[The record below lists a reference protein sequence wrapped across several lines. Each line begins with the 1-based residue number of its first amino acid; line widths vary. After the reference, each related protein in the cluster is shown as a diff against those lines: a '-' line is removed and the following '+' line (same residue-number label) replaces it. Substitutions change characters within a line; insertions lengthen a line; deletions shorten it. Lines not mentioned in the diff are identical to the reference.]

1 MENKTIS
8 QVKKGR
14 LNIVTSILLSIMV
27 VLWAIIYLDR
37 GDIKSSILMII
48 SGILSNITFII
59 PKKISNASL
68 TNKLIFGLI
77 ELIFTIAISI
87 IVLKNAF
94 F

>member
-27 VLWAIIYLDR
+27 VLWAIIYLNR
-37 GDIKSSILMII
+37 GDIKSSILIII
-48 SGILSNITFII
+48 SGILSSITLII
-59 PKKISNASL
+59 PKKIPNASM

-77 ELIFTIAISI
+77 ELIFTIAILV
-87 IVLKNAF
+87 IVLKNVF